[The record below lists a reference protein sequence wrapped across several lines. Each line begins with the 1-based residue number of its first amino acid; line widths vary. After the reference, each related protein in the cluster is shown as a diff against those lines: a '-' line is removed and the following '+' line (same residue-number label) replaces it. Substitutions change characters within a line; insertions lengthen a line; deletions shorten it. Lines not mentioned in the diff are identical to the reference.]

1 LSSLILRWFPPFLTV
16 CCLIMLML
24 IFTSTRGTDL
34 STAAA
39 FILSFKTLF
48 LGILLEAFPFILLGV
63 LFSAVLQVFVS
74 DALVQR
80 FIPRNPT
87 AGIIFGSLLG
97 LLFPICECGMI
108 PVVRRLIGKG
118 MPPYIGIVYILAGP
132 IINPV
137 VFVSTWVAFRGYP
150 EIAYLRIGLAF
161 AVSVI
166 AGLILIR
173 FLRSDPMRR
182 KSGAAPARNSHLHD
196 RLHHD
201 HHGHNHDHDYH
212 LSGGGWKSRMTSVM
226 AHATEEFFEMGKY
239 LIFGAFLTAC
249 IQTSVSGATLA
260 ALGENP
266 WVSPVFMMGFAF
278 LLSLCSTSD
287 AFVAAPFAGTFGT
300 GPILAFLVFGPMIDV
315 KSTLMLLSTFR
326 TKVVAAIVVIT
337 AILVLSGSILIGQ
350 LLK

>member
-1 LSSLILRWFPPFLTV
+1 
-16 CCLIMLML
+16 MLAL
-24 IFTSTRGTDL
+24 IFTGTHSADL

-39 FILSFKTLF
+39 FILTFKTLF

-63 LFSAVLQVFVS
+63 LFSAILQVFVS

-137 VFVSTWVAFRGYP
+137 VFVSTWVAFRGNP
-150 EIAYLRIGLAF
+150 EIAYLRVGLAF
-161 AVSVI
+161 AVSII
-166 AGLILIR
+166 AGLILFR
-173 FLRSDPMRR
+173 FLRNDPMRR
-182 KSGAAPARNSHLHD
+182 KSGAVPVRNSPLQDHY
-196 RLHHD
+196 HHD
-201 HHGHNHDHDYH
+201 HHGHHGHHGHNHEHDYH
-212 LSGGGWKSRMTSVM
+212 FSGGWKSRMTSVM
-226 AHATEEFFEMGKY
+226 AHATEEFFEMGKF

-249 IQTSVSGATLA
+249 IQTSVNGATLA

-315 KSTLMLLSTFR
+315 KSTLMMLSTFR

-337 AILVLSGSILIGQ
+337 AILVLSGSILTGQ